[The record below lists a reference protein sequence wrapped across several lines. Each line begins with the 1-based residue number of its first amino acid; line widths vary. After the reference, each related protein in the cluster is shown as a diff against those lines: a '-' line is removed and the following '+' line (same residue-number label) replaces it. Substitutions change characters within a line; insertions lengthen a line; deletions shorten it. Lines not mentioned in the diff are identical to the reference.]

1 MPNRVGTSSQVK
13 AASVQATKTKKN
25 GKLGGKKVESKK
37 TGQPRASQ
45 KKNGVSKSNKKNNG
59 KTKIKSGKA
68 PDNGR
73 IVKPDAKKDTYIA
86 KAKAKW
92 EQLQD
97 VRTLIRDFESKRTEL
112 KGVKQHLKQALD
124 PQKSSQQQEHLA
136 AVDDFF
142 DSIRDLGDKAYKD
155 SKCGAKT
162 DFDKFKS
169 ELKKVQKQKD
179 TTARLNGYK
188 GLIKETMDKGDFLG
202 KQLTNAPQFRDR
214 VSKDFRRMEKSKSF
228 GKDVQRIR
236 TSDTRQRG
244 KADHDTKF
252 QEHKDSAPVKPKV
265 VKKKEVILSRK
276 EEEIKPMA
284 RQVNKLKDLK
294 LSVTDN
300 MRVARIRSQA
310 QDFTVAVKVHTMSKE
325 FASKLRNMGPNT
337 TLRDVRKALTEFN
350 KQLKA
355 TVSESEA
362 TVLAQK
368 ELYGPLNAKLSGNP
382 SDKFSQKKRE
392 SMAKLIDGD
401 GKYLSKL
408 ESRVSGFAQEHV
420 DKFQSAG
427 QAAWSPD
434 EAGAWEGDNR
444 HQGVGDSQQ
453 FFADHQQRINQ
464 YQGGDLVAYCAK
476 LVGADLG
483 GMQQFNDVQAGSLPQ
498 FMEAQNASAD
508 DALTQ
513 IESHLAGKYHPD
525 AIKHARRMDKNV
537 ATRQKQSAD
546 VAQGKK
552 DGAEVKKQE
561 QKELKQKQKL
571 AAEAVDKKLIR
582 PKAQRRRLLERFLPM
597 SETNVKNARGARGSE
612 QSALFERVEKQRKR
626 HQQILGSLRNKF
638 QSLEALDN
646 QLADMKSQKP
656 TRSALKKMVK
666 KEIDSLKLGRSDLQ
680 LLAGDKTYVKQLETR
695 FDEAFK
701 GKGKNLIDELQYIL
715 GSTKHPSVMDAE
727 RFFDSVEHDL
737 RVLDAKVD
745 DDFKGFWKRI
755 SPDDTMTI
763 GQKYD
768 HYEQVL
774 GEPKKKADTLSL
786 KGHVDQQHDV
796 AKKEFTDLRLEIED
810 RFEGTTYTKVYTS
823 IKDSGPSLKNDT
835 GM

>member
-1 MPNRVGTSSQVK
+1 MPNRVGQSTQVRTS
-13 AASVQATKTKKN
+13 AAPATKTQKN

-37 TGQPRASQ
+37 TGQPKASQ
-45 KKNGVSKSNKKNNG
+45 KKNGASKSNKKNNG
-59 KTKIKSGKA
+59 KSKIQSGKA
-68 PDNGR
+68 PDKGR
-73 IVKPDAKKDTYIA
+73 IASPNAKKDSYLS

-97 VRTLIRDFESKRTEL
+97 VRTLIKDFESKQTEL
-112 KGVKQHLKQALD
+112 KGVKKHLDQALN
-124 PQKSSQQQEHLA
+124 PQKSKQQKEHLA

-142 DSIRDLGDKAYKD
+142 DSIRDLGNKAYKD
-155 SKCGAKT
+155 GTCGAKT

-169 ELKKVQKQKD
+169 ELKKVQKQKNA
-179 TTARLNGYK
+179 TARLNGYK
-188 GLIKETMDKGDFLG
+188 GLIKESMDKNDFLG
-202 KQLTNAPQFRDR
+202 NQLKNAPLFRQKL
-214 VSKDFRRMEKSKSF
+214 SKDFCRMEKSKTF

-236 TSDTRQRG
+236 TSDSRERG
-244 KADHDTKF
+244 KLDHNTKF
-252 QEHKDSAPVKPKV
+252 QEHKDSAPVKQKV
-265 VKKKEVILSRK
+265 VKKKEVILSRN
-276 EEEIKPMA
+276 EDEIKPMA

-325 FASKLRNMGPNT
+325 FAAKLRSMGPNT

-382 SDKFSQKKRE
+382 SDKFSQKKLE

-401 GKYLSKL
+401 GNYLSNL
-408 ESRVSGFAQEHV
+408 ESRVAGFAQEHM
-420 DKFQSAG
+420 DKFQGAG

-434 EAGAWEGDNR
+434 QAGAWEGDGR

-476 LVGADLG
+476 LVGADLS
-483 GMQQFNDVQAGSLPQ
+483 GMQFNDIQAGNLPQ
-498 FMEAQNASAD
+498 FMESQNASAD
-508 DALTQ
+508 NALTQ

-546 VAQGKK
+546 MAQGKK
-552 DGAEVKKQE
+552 DGVEVKKQE
-561 QKELKQKQKL
+561 QKELKRKKKL

-626 HQQILGSLRNKF
+626 HHQILGALRNKF

-646 QLADMKSQKP
+646 KLSDMKSQKP
-656 TRSALKKMVK
+656 TRTELKKMVK

-680 LLAGDKTYVKQLETR
+680 LLAGDKTYVKQLESR

-727 RFFDSVEHDL
+727 KFFDSVEHDL
-737 RVLDAKVD
+737 RVLDANVD
-745 DDFKGFWKRI
+745 DQFNDYWRQI
-755 SPDDTMTI
+755 SPNDTLTI

-768 HYEQVL
+768 HYEKVL
-774 GEPKKKADTLSL
+774 SEPKKNADTLSL
-786 KGHVDQQHDV
+786 KGHVGQQHEV
-796 AKKEFTDLRLEIED
+796 AKKEFTALREEIED
-810 RFEGTTYTKVYTS
+810 RFEGTAYTKVYTS
-823 IKDSGPSLKNDT
+823 IKDDGPRLKNDT